1 MKRVKHFLFILC
13 LFPVLAGAQKR
24 AGVDLLASIPSA
36 YFLELTPDA
45 QSAGMA
51 GTGLAITDNGS
62 TAIFHNASTLA
73 FSMETMGASYSYA
86 DINKDYALHSASLF
100 YKIGREGKHG
110 FMVGFRHFKDP
121 KQELD
126 GGLNT
131 GFRPYIW
138 DLEAGYFRNVAKNL
152 SLSLT
157 LRYLQSKSW
166 QNADSE
172 NSVCLDFGAIYHRNM
187 ALLDEM
193 ASWSIGFQAAN
204 IGKKLDRYKLPAKLG
219 LGGAIDLPF
228 SMENRLQVALDF
240 NYLLPSEIRHLQ
252 AGIGAEYNFLKYGVV
267 RAGYHFGDKDK
278 GVGNYGT
285 LGCGI
290 NFWPIRADFS
300 YALADKDCF
309 MHRTWQL
316 GVGIVF

>member
-1 MKRVKHFLFILC
+1 MKRLKHFL
-13 LFPVLAGAQKR
+13 
-24 AGVDLLASIPSA
+24 LASCLLPGFLAAQGGANA
-36 YFLELTPDA
+36 YFLELAPDA

-62 TAIFHNASTLA
+62 TAIFHNASTIV
-73 FSMETMGASYSYA
+73 FSQEVMGASYSYA
-86 DINKDYALHSASLF
+86 DINKDYSMHSASVF
-100 YKIGREGKHG
+100 YKIGREGNHG
-110 FMVGFRHFKDP
+110 FTVGFRHFKNP
-121 KQELD
+121 KQRLD
-126 GGLNT
+126 GDQNDN
-131 GFRPYIW
+131 FRPHIW
-138 DLEAGYFRNVAKNL
+138 DLEAGYFSTVAKNL

-157 LRYLQSKSW
+157 FRYLQAKAW
-166 QNADSE
+166 KDADTK
-172 NSVCLDFGAIYHRNM
+172 NSVCLDFGATYYRNM

-204 IGKKLDRYKLPAKLG
+204 LGKKIDGYKL
-219 LGGAIDLPF
+219 
-228 SMENRLQVALDF
+228 RQ
-240 NYLLPSEIRHLQ
+240 LQ

-316 GVGIVF
+316 GIGIVF

>member
-1 MKRVKHFLFILC
+1 MNRINKLIMKRIKQILIAAC
-13 LFPVLAGAQKR
+13 LVPSLAGAQ
-24 AGVDLLASIPSA
+24 GVANA

-62 TAIFHNASTLA
+62 TAIFHNASTIG
-73 FSMETMGASYSYA
+73 FSQEVMGGSYSYA
-86 DINKDYALHSASLF
+86 DINKDFAMHSASVF
-100 YKIGREGKHG
+100 YKIGRLGNHG
-110 FMVGFRHFKDP
+110 FTVGFRHFKEP
-121 KQELD
+121 
-126 GGLNT
+126 GIVTT
-131 GFRPYIW
+131 GKDFRPHAW

-157 LRYLQSKSW
+157 FRYLQAKYAESIDSKGTF
-166 QNADSE
+166 
-172 NSVCLDFGAIYHRNM
+172 CLDFGATYHRSM

-204 IGKKLDRYKLPAKLG
+204 LGRKLDGQKLPARLG

-228 SMENRLQVALDF
+228 SMENRLQVAVDL
-240 NYLLPSEIRHLQ
+240 NYLLPSEFNHF
-252 AGIGAEYNFLKYGVV
+252 AASAGAEYNFLKYGVV
-267 RAGYHFGDKDK
+267 RAGYHLSDKDK
-278 GVGNYGT
+278 GLGNYGT

-300 YALADKDCF
+300 YALADKECL
-309 MHRTWQL
+309 MHKTWQL
-316 GVGIVF
+316 GIGIVF

>member
-1 MKRVKHFLFILC
+1 MKRLKHFL
-13 LFPVLAGAQKR
+13 
-24 AGVDLLASIPSA
+24 LASCLLPGFLAAQGGANA
-36 YFLELTPDA
+36 YFLELAPDA

-62 TAIFHNASTLA
+62 TAIFHNASTIV
-73 FSMETMGASYSYA
+73 FSQEVMGASYSYA
-86 DINKDYALHSASLF
+86 DINKDYSMHSASVF
-100 YKIGREGKHG
+100 YKIGREGNHG
-110 FMVGFRHFKDP
+110 FTVGFRHFKNP
-121 KQELD
+121 KQRLD
-126 GGLNT
+126 GDQNDN
-131 GFRPYIW
+131 FRPHIW
-138 DLEAGYFRNVAKNL
+138 DLEAGYFSTVAKNL

-157 LRYLQSKSW
+157 FRYLQAKAW
-166 QNADSE
+166 KDADTK
-172 NSVCLDFGAIYHRNM
+172 NSVCLDFGATYHRNM

-204 IGKKLDRYKLPAKLG
+204 LGKKIDGYK
-219 LGGAIDLPF
+219 
-228 SMENRLQVALDF
+228 
-240 NYLLPSEIRHLQ
+240 LLPSEIRQLQ

-316 GVGIVF
+316 GIGIVF

>member
-1 MKRVKHFLFILC
+1 
-13 LFPVLAGAQKR
+13 
-24 AGVDLLASIPSA
+24 
-36 YFLELTPDA
+36 
-45 QSAGMA
+45 MA

-172 NSVCLDFGAIYHRNM
+172 NSVCLDFGATYHRNM

-204 IGKKLDRYKLPAKLG
+204 IGKKLDGYKLPAKLG

-228 SMENRLQVALDF
+228 SMENRLQVALDL

-252 AGIGAEYNFLKYGVV
+252 AGVGAEYNFLKYGVV
-267 RAGYHFGDKDK
+267 RAGYHFGDKSK